1 MKSHHRRIWGLALA
15 LYASHAVITQRI
27 ATAEDRNPD
36 IAQIER
42 DLADAGRAG
51 TLPQLQKA
59 WQVRFTESISPG
71 EKLSLDVLPAI
82 PVMPSDPV
90 SQQRFDRLRE
100 QVKQAFEHHRQDT
113 GVFTLVL
120 RDGQKLLTSQ
130 GMVIP
135 LKFVFRRTMISTTDT
150 HFAGIGQSGC
160 LITTQFFATGTREP
174 LRLGE
179 NAQLTRFHFSRD
191 GVAAL
196 QGYQGPHGEIVVFQ
210 RQNNDPVQ
218 VSLEFTD
225 PELGQ
230 VTRYAPVAL
239 SVCADAVAPPP
250 PPPPPPP
257 VFEAP
262 PPVAEA
268 PPPPVAEPVSAPAP
282 FLPGGFTW
290 GVAASIG
297 IGIIAEPGYGT
308 SYGGFASGLSARLG
322 YYFSPRFALL
332 AEPRLTGMAGPA
344 FQGYKASAA
353 LVAQVHFAK
362 IWVLSGGPSIGFAG
376 SDRYRGSSIAGGF
389 AARFGAD
396 IPLHPTPSGRPR
408 AISLRLEAEPLFMP
422 VDPPAHS
429 TIVGSLS
436 HIGFSVGYES
446 Y

>member
-1 MKSHHRRIWGLALA
+1 MKLHHRRIWGLALA
-15 LYASHAVITQRI
+15 LYASHAVVTQRS

-42 DLADAGRAG
+42 DIAEAGRAG

-59 WQVRFTESISPG
+59 WQVRFLETVSPG

-82 PVMPSDPV
+82 PVMDGDAV
-90 SQQRFDRLRE
+90 SKQRFDRLRE

-113 GVFTLVL
+113 GVFTLIL

-135 LKFVFRRTMISTTDT
+135 LKFVFRRTVISTTDT
-150 HFAGIGQSGC
+150 NFGGFGQSGC

-179 NAQLTRFHFSRD
+179 NAQLTRFHFTRD
-191 GVAAL
+191 GVASL
-196 QGYQGPHGEIVVFQ
+196 QGYQGPHGEIVVFH
-210 RQNNDPVQ
+210 RQTNDPVE

-230 VTRYAPVAL
+230 VTRFAPVPL
-239 SVCADAVAPPP
+239 GVCADAVAPPP
-250 PPPPPPP
+250 PPPPVQPPPPP

-262 PPVAEA
+262 PPV
-268 PPPPVAEPVSAPAP
+268 VEPVSAPAP

-297 IGIIAEPGYGT
+297 IGIIAEPSYGT

-332 AEPRLTGMAGPA
+332 AEPRLTGIAGPA

-353 LVAQVHFAK
+353 LVAQIHFAR

-376 SDRYRGSSIAGGF
+376 SDRYGGSSIAGGF

-396 IPLHPTPSGRPR
+396 IPLSRSSSGRPR

-429 TIVGSLS
+429 TIIGSLS
-436 HIGFSVGYES
+436 HVGFSVGYES